1 MGRASTTPYLA
12 DIFTLSVNLAGL
24 CGISVP
30 CGFSE
35 GLPVGLQIIGP
46 AFSEPKLLQVGYAYE
61 QATPWHMMKPTLIV
75 TEAEAVE

>member
-1 MGRASTTPYLA
+1 MYLT
-12 DIFTLSVNLAGL
+12 DVLTITLNLAGV

-46 AFSEPKLLQVGYAYE
+46 ALGESAILQAAYHYE
-61 QATPWHMMKPTLIV
+61 QATEWHKQQPPAL
-75 TEAEAVE
+75 